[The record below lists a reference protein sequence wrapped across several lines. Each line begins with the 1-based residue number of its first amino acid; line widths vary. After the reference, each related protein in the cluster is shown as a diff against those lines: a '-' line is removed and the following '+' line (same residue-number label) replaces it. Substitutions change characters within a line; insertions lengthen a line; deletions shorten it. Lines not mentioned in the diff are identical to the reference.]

1 MNKLK
6 AIVFAFSAMLSSSS
20 IAANEVKTVGQVTDA
35 GTGEPLIG
43 ATIQGVGGGSGTAT
57 DFNGGYNING
67 PTAP

>member
-1 MNKLK
+1 MKKLFLFMI
-6 AIVFAFSAMLSSSS
+6 ATCTCALSAWADHTIS
-20 IAANEVKTVGQVTDA
+20 GQVTDA